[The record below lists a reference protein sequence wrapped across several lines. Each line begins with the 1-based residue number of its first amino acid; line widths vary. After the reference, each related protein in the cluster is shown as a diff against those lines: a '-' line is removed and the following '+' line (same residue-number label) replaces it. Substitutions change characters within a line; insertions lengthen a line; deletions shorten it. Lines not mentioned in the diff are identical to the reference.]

1 MSSQIYTPGSR
12 RQNLNELSSPTGV
25 ASFSCCD
32 GASCT
37 YSGREERKGAFEA
50 RLGSW
55 LQERGLPPGEARAVD
70 GKTLRGIHGEALPGV
85 HLVAAYARRSG
96 VVAGQQAAEGKGREL
111 AAVRALLEGLPL
123 GGQLVTGD
131 AQFAQRDLS
140 RLVVAKGGTTSGS

>member
-1 MSSQIYTPGSR
+1 M
-12 RQNLNELSSPTGV
+12 
-25 ASFSCCD
+25 
-32 GASCT
+32 
-37 YSGREERKGAFEA
+37 
-50 RLGSW
+50 
-55 LQERGLPPGEARAVD
+55 D

-96 VVAGQQAAEGKGREL
+96 VVAGQQAAGGKGREL